1 MSKIRMH
8 YELHSVMNLNIIY
21 ERKKLYSVNIIM
33 IKEIA
38 FYDVANVILNM
49 TF

>member
-1 MSKIRMH
+1 
-8 YELHSVMNLNIIY
+8 MNMNIIY
-21 ERKKLYSVNIIM
+21 ERKMLYSVKTNM

-38 FYDVANVILNM
+38 FYDVANVILNK